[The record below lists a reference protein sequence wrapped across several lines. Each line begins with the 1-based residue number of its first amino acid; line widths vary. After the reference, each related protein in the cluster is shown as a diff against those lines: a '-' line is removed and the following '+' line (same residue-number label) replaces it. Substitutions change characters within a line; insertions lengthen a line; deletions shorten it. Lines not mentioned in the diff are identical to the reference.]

1 MLMGGCG
8 GGAGGYWSCVGVS
21 SWGASVHEAGGLR
34 GTDRFWGFSWIP
46 GPVCLGF
53 LWGLWHRAGACWAFL
68 SCSFVGLFF
77 SLFFKRGGLGL
88 FRCAVWGLS
97 GVSMFSCVEHKSY
110 SWNDF
115 LLFFHMVLA

>member
-1 MLMGGCG
+1 MG

-46 GPVCLGF
+46 GPVCLVF

-77 SLFFKRGGLGL
+77 SLFFLRGEGWGFSVVLCGVFL
-88 FRCAVWGLS
+88 EFLCFHVW
-97 GVSMFSCVEHKSY
+97 SY